1 MMAKKL
7 LDPILSY
14 LGLMRASVCEA
25 RIAEVRVPDA
35 ELTRQWEVN
44 VLNTATYLR
53 RYTTRELHRQF
64 QEDNERYK
72 RVYPIPSLWGTVVF
86 GLLLLEMSR
95 RGMLQ
100 VCDNP
105 RRRTKLRRK
114 P

>member
-1 MMAKKL
+1 ML
-7 LDPILSY
+7 LPS
-14 LGLMRASVCEA
+14 RANAYQRVRGSHCPSQVD
-25 RIAEVRVPDA
+25 IAERS
-35 ELTRQWEVN
+35 RQWEID
-44 VLNTATYLR
+44 VLNTATHLR
-53 RYTTRELHRQF
+53 RYTTRELYRQF

-72 RVYPIPSLWGTVVF
+72 REYPIPSLWGTVVF

-105 RRRTKLRRK
+105 GRRTKLRRK